1 MLFIAWFLYFQ
12 QFGEAG
18 DHGPLAPET
27 VPPTTSSD
35 TEAVS
40 NRMEG
45 VDQPKRII
53 SLVKDSDVTVSLKKK
68 KNIVESLLFVR
79 DNFLWLSRVT
89 LAYEFTCTSL
99 RAYIQ
104 AFV

>member
-1 MLFIAWFLYFQ
+1 MLTHVPEQQKLLPGLITAD

-45 VDQPKRII
+45 VDQPQRII
-53 SLVKDSDVTVSLKKK
+53 SLVKDSDVT
-68 KNIVESLLFVR
+68 
-79 DNFLWLSRVT
+79 
-89 LAYEFTCTSL
+89 L
-99 RAYIQ
+99 R
-104 AFV
+104 

>member
-45 VDQPKRII
+45 VDQPQRII

-68 KNIVESLLFVR
+68 KT
-79 DNFLWLSRVT
+79 LWNHYCS
-89 LAYEFTCTSL
+89 
-99 RAYIQ
+99 
-104 AFV
+104 